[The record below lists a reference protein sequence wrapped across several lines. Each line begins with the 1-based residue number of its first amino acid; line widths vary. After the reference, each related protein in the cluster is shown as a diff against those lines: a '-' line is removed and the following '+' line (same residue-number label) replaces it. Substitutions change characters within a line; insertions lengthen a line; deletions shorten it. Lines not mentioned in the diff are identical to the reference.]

1 MTLENGTVIT
11 APRDTRK
18 GGTWIAMDENGRSA
32 CLFNGAYIKH
42 IRQPKYR
49 KSRGHF
55 VFEAFES
62 SGFDEFLSE
71 VDPGAVEPFTLLLI
85 EPKRIR
91 KLIWDGSEKH
101 LEKLSGDE
109 VHLWSSATLY
119 TPKEHK
125 AKYAYFMDALDMKG
139 SESEQILRIHG
150 KDIDTPFVIDHPQVK
165 TVSITQ
171 LQYDGRN
178 SELTY
183 ILKRRSNDKA
193 KSIPHTF
200 DQP

>member
-1 MTLENGTVIT
+1 
-11 APRDTRK
+11 
-18 GGTWIAMDENGRSA
+18 
-32 CLFNGAYIKH
+32 
-42 IRQPKYR
+42 
-49 KSRGHF
+49 
-55 VFEAFES
+55 
-62 SGFDEFLSE
+62 
-71 VDPGAVEPFTLLLI
+71 
-85 EPKRIR
+85 
-91 KLIWDGSEKH
+91 
-101 LEKLSGDE
+101 
-109 VHLWSSATLY
+109 
-119 TPKEHK
+119 
-125 AKYAYFMDALDMKG
+125 MDALDMKG